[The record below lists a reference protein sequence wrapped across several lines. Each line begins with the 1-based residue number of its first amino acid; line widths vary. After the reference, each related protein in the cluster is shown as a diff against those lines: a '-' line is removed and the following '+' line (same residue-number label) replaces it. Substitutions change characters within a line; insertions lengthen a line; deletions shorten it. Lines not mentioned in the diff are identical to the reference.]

1 MAFPSPVH
9 VCAEVA
15 EKYARPYPPVARTV
29 LWERNRWIVP
39 SSMHSAITP
48 THSPSCMMRSSAKYS
63 TKNCVS
69 WRKAWPYR
77 VWSIACPV
85 RSAAHAHRYAWP
97 PLPKSRLCPPNAR
110 W

>member
-29 LWERNRWIVP
+29 LWLRNRWMVP
-39 SSMHSAITP
+39 SSMHIAITP

-69 WRKAWPYR
+69 CL
-77 VWSIACPV
+77 SACP
-85 RSAAHAHRYAWP
+85 
-97 PLPKSRLCPPNAR
+97 
-110 W
+110 